1 MEDAGELFS
10 TCMVRRLLITGND
23 GIRRWGH
30 WVDTD
35 DDDGLQSR
43 NMPAGT
49 MRSSLAGQFIA
60 SSGSAYPTFLSG
72 ERKAPP
78 SSGRAAPPSRG
89 EPPTVVDELRWPSSR
104 PATSAPLPRRDMT
117 RLNCAEV
124 GVTHHKWGDASPFKA
139 RPMSR
144 DVSAGYGATAS
155 ADGIHFKRAFYAS
168 PEPTRTPLRPQTS
181 RVTEVTKPAIG
192 SRVTTRGE
200 YQLTSASIPACSR
213 VQIELSSRGRYAGR
227 LSMHNSSLTR
237 VTGY

>member
-1 MEDAGELFS
+1 LS
-10 TCMVRRLLITGND
+10 TSMVRRLLITGND

-49 MRSSLAGQFIA
+49 MRSSLSGQFIA
-60 SSGSAYPTFLSG
+60 SSGSAYATFLSR
-72 ERKAPP
+72 ERKATP
-78 SSGRAAPPSRG
+78 SGGRAAPPSRG
-89 EPPTVVDELRWPSSR
+89 EPPTVVDELRLTSQWPSSR

-124 GVTHHKWGDASPFKA
+124 GVTHHRWGDASPFKA
-139 RPMSR
+139 RPISP
-144 DVSAGYGATAS
+144 DVSVGLGATAS
-155 ADGIHFKRAFYAS
+155 ADGIHFKHAFHAS
-168 PEPTRTPLRPQTS
+168 PEPIRAPLRPQTS
-181 RVTEVTKPAIG
+181 RVTTVAPPAIS

-200 YQLTSASIPACSR
+200 YQLTSASMPACSR